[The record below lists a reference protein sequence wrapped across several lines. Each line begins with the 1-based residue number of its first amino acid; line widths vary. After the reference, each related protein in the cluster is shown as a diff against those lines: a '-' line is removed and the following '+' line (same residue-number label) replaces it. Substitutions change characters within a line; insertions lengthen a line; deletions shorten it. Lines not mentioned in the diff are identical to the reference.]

1 MTIQECIRYGQ
12 NRLMAAGI
20 ENASNEARY
29 LLEDTLSVDRSYL
42 FVHDRDEVSDEHVA
56 QYRNWIER
64 RCAHEPMQYITGWQE
79 FMGLPFYVNEHV
91 LIPRQD
97 TEVLVEEA
105 MKRLMPGM
113 QVLDLCCGSGCIG
126 ISLVKLS
133 CVEAV
138 LADISTDALKVA
150 AKNAQK
156 LLERSQPKIIQTDLF
171 SEIAGR
177 FDMIVSNPPYIRSD
191 VIATLM
197 EEVKEYEPV
206 LALDGREDGLYFY
219 REIAGQAGGYLRDGG
234 YLLFEIGYDQG
245 DDLRKILVEEGYEEI
260 QIIKDLA
267 GLDRVAIARYS
278 SR

>member
-206 LALDGREDGLYFY
+206 LALDGREVGLYFY

>member
-42 FVHDRDEVSDEHVA
+42 FVHDRDEVSDEHAA

-171 SEIAGR
+171 SEIEGR

>member
-42 FVHDRDEVSDEHVA
+42 FVHDRDEVSDEHAA

>member
-1 MTIQECIRYGQ
+1 MTIRECIRYGQ
-12 NRLMAAGI
+12 NRLITAGI
-20 ENASNEARY
+20 ENALNEARY

-42 FVHDRDEVSDEHVA
+42 FVHDMDAVSDEHAA

-105 MKRLMPGM
+105 MKRLKPGM

-156 LLERSQPKIIQTDLF
+156 LLERNRPKIIQTDLF
-171 SEIAGR
+171 SEIEGH

-197 EEVKEYEPV
+197 EEVKEYEPI

-245 DDLRKILVEEGYEEI
+245 DDLRKILVGEGYEEI